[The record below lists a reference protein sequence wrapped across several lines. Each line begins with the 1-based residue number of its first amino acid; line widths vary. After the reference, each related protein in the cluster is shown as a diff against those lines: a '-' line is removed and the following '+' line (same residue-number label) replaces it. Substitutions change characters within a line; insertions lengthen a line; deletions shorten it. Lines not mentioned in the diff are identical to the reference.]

1 MDKLKA
7 FLTAVTT
14 SLAYVFGG
22 MDKMLNILIIFMVID
37 FISGFTRAWVKKEF
51 DSSKFY
57 IGGVKKIG
65 ILLIVAVA
73 TQLDMLIAIDGTALR
88 TVTISYYIA
97 NEGFSILENWGGMG
111 LPLPEPVRNALAK
124 LRKDGKKDDSESTDT
139 DKE

>member
-57 IGGVKKIG
+57 IGGVKKMG

-73 TQLDMLIAIDGTALR
+73 TQLDLLIAIDGTALR

-124 LRKDGKKDDSESTDT
+124 LGKDGKKDDSESTDT